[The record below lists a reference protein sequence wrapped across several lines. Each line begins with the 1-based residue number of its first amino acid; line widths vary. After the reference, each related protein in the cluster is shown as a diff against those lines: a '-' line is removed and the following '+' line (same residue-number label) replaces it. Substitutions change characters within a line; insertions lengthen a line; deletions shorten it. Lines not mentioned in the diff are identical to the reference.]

1 MFWIDVNE
9 KQPNNSDAVLA
20 VTDNNEFVVASFI
33 DGEWEPN
40 EKAIGVI
47 TEYACFAII
56 KGDIT
61 HWQPLPLLPD
71 QEMHKRQVKIKKG
84 DSTLRSFQ

>member
-1 MFWIDVNE
+1 MLWIDVNE
-9 KQPNNSDAVLA
+9 KLPNTREAVLA

-40 EKAIGVI
+40 DKAIGVI

-61 HWQPLPLLPD
+61 HWQPLPQLPD
-71 QEMHKRQVKIKKG
+71 QELHQRQIRFKRG
-84 DSTLRSFQ
+84 DSSLHSFQ